1 MAPTAPMIAAALDAM
16 IHVLDLVP
24 EDAVLI
30 LTDDETRA
38 CGEAFAAAAR
48 SHGCDTLVHI
58 LPAEGRP
65 LVAMPPAMADLV
77 TDRTVAIN
85 AIVGDAR
92 EVPFRLQWLRVLESS
107 PVLRLGHSPGI
118 TADMM
123 TAGPLAVEYGQMRT
137 MAAGLQAAFAGA
149 ESAHVTTAAGTD
161 LRLDL
166 RGRRVISDLHATP
179 GVGVNLPC
187 GEVYCC
193 PVETGADGTLVI
205 DGCYGS
211 WGTVPAPLVLT
222 LAGGR
227 VVDAH
232 CADAATLAN
241 VTRLL
246 DTDPGARTIAE
257 LGLGLNPGAR
267 LGDRMLEAE
276 KAFRT
281 AHIAFGTNNGMPGG
295 RSSSSVHIDYLF
307 VRPTIV
313 LTDGEG
319 ARRAVMVDGEFADG
333 GPRHEP
339 TGRIGNDMPGPTR
352 S

>member
-1 MAPTAPMIAAALDAM
+1 MQPTAAMTAAALDAM

-24 EDAVLI
+24 EDAVLV
-30 LTDDETRA
+30 LTDDGTRS

-48 SHGCDTLVHI
+48 GHGCDTLVHV
-58 LPAEGRP
+58 LPAEDRP
-65 LVAMPPAMADLV
+65 LLALPPEMVDLAV
-77 TDRTVAIN
+77 DRTVAIN

-118 TADMM
+118 DAEMM
-123 TAGPLAVEYGQMRT
+123 TAGPLAVDYGRMRSL
-137 MAAGLQAAFAGA
+137 AAGLQAAFAGA
-149 ESAHVTTAAGTD
+149 EAAHITSAAGTD

-166 RGRRVISDLHATP
+166 RGRRLISDLHAVP

-193 PVETGADGTLVI
+193 PVETGADGVLVI

-211 WGTVPAPLVLT
+211 WGVVPAPLVLL

-227 VVDAH
+227 VVDAR
-232 CADAATLAN
+232 CEDAATLAN

-257 LGLGLNPGAR
+257 LGIGLNPGAR
-267 LGDRMLEAE
+267 LTDRMLEAE
-276 KAFRT
+276 KALRT
-281 AHIAFGTNNGMPGG
+281 AHIAFGTNDGMPGG
-295 RSSSSVHIDYLF
+295 KSVSSVHIDYLL
-307 VRPTIV
+307 RAPTITI
-313 LTDGEG
+313 LPAD
-319 ARRAVMVDGEFADG
+319 RAVMVDGDFRLDA
-333 GPRHEP
+333 
-339 TGRIGNDMPGPTR
+339 
-352 S
+352 

>member
-1 MAPTAPMIAAALDAM
+1 MAPTALMIAAALDAM

-24 EDAVLI
+24 EDGVLI
-30 LTDDETRA
+30 LTDPETRA
-38 CGEAFAAAAR
+38 CGDAFAAAAR
-48 SHGCDTLVHI
+48 SHGCDTLVHV

-65 LVAMPPAMADLV
+65 LLAMPPEMADLV

-123 TAGPLAVEYGQMRT
+123 TSGPLAVDYGRMRAL
-137 MAAGLQAAFAGA
+137 AAGLQDAFAGA
-149 ESAHVTTAAGTD
+149 ESAHITTAAGTD

-166 RGRRVISDLHATP
+166 RGRRLISDLHAVP

-211 WGTVPAPLVLT
+211 WGTVPVPLVFT

-227 VVDAH
+227 VVDAR

-257 LGLGLNPGAR
+257 LGIGLNPGAR
-267 LGDRMLEAE
+267 LVGCMLEDE
-276 KAFRT
+276 KALRT
-281 AHIAFGTNNGMPGG
+281 AHIAFGSNEDMLGG
-295 RSSSSVHIDYLF
+295 CNISSVHIDYLF
-307 VRPTIV
+307 HTPSMDVAYE
-313 LTDGEG
+313 DGSH
-319 ARRAVMVDGEFADG
+319 RQLMRDGQF
-333 GPRHEP
+333 
-339 TGRIGNDMPGPTR
+339 T
-352 S
+352 

>member
-1 MAPTAPMIAAALDAM
+1 MQPTAAMIAAALDAM
-16 IHVLDLVP
+16 VHVLDLVP
-24 EDAVLI
+24 RDTVLV

-48 SHGCDTLVHI
+48 RHGCDTLVHV
-58 LPAEGRP
+58 LPSEGRP
-65 LVAMPPAMADLV
+65 LLAMPPAMADLAIG
-77 TDRTVAIN
+77 RTVAIN

-92 EVPFRLQWLRVLESS
+92 EVPFRLQWLRTLESD
-107 PVLRLGHSPGI
+107 PALRLGHSPGI
-118 TADMM
+118 DADMM
-123 TAGPLAVEYGQMRT
+123 TAGPLAVDYGRMRAL
-137 MAAGLQAAFAGA
+137 AAGLQEAFAGA
-149 ESAHVTTAAGTD
+149 ESAHITTAAGTD

-166 RGRRVISDLHATP
+166 RGRRLISDLRAAP

-211 WGTVPAPLVLT
+211 WGMVPAPLVLS

-227 VVDAH
+227 VIDAR

-257 LGLGLNPGAR
+257 LGIGLNPGAR
-267 LGDRMLEAE
+267 LTDRMLEAE
-276 KAFRT
+276 KALRT
-281 AHIAFGTNNGMPGG
+281 AHIAFGTNDGMPGG
-295 RSSSSVHIDYLF
+295 RSMSSIHIDYLL
-307 VRPTIV
+307 RLPTITV
-313 LTDGEG
+313 HPGG
-319 ARRAVMVDGEFADG
+319 GAVMVAGEFRLD
-333 GPRHEP
+333 P
-339 TGRIGNDMPGPTR
+339 
-352 S
+352 